1 MSEDRTTIVTT
12 DNGSSAGWAVAIFIL
27 VLVIGAFMLFG
38 GLDLVRGGGG
48 GGGADINVKID
59 APKLPAAG
67 GASN

>member
-27 VLVIGAFMLFG
+27 VLVIGAFMFFG
-38 GLDLVRGGGG
+38 GLDLVRGS